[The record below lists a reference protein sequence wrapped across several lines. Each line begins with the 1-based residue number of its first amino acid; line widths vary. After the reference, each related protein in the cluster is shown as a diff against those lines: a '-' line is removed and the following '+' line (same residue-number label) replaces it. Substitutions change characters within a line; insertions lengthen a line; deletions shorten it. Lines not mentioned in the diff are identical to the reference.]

1 MSKKTRAALLMST
14 LAASAVGCSDPPP
27 VASQDSGTDADVNV
41 TDVVDVPTDDGGGDA
56 CPTVAFQHPENGAVL
71 GARDAVGGTCSTGYS
86 YNVQIATS
94 APNGSTLELWVN
106 GRRAA
111 STTVM
116 SPSVTF
122 PSVSLDIGA
131 MSTFEIRRPGS
142 ETACGMTSARVDCA
156 LPRCQI
162 TAPTGSTL
170 LARDNS
176 GMPGMFTTDFVV
188 GTDIEDGQT
197 VRLAVSGR
205 TEPLTAMATG
215 GTATFRNVALSPD
228 GTYRAR
234 ATCTNRAGNAGSSA
248 EVTYTVDSVAPTLEV
263 QRPMAM
269 SVIGLSG
276 DVNPM
281 RAGNQFQVCARS
293 DAAGQQLCANVM
305 GAMPDG
311 TTGCA
316 AVPSSAMTDACVEVT
331 CPDGSAAFD
340 VQVSTRDTA
349 GNTVTRTISGIRC
362 QSALPSV
369 RVASPAAYDPMNA
382 MTILNGSRDADP
394 MTRGLQTDIVACT
407 DRVGTGVEA
416 RLFVLPNTEP
426 LATAMVQPTM
436 MGDPCATLG
445 MGFVGIAR
453 FARVT
458 LPQSS
463 PDRPLPTS
471 PAPTNPTVR
480 VDVRDGA
487 GDTGQSSPTL
497 YYVDSDAPAISL
509 LGCGTV
515 VAPGTNGMATVD
527 VQGNSGSFPL
537 TLTINRT
544 GSTPQTVTV
553 SAPIAPSGLWR
564 TTVQLAAGTNRL
576 TASTTDPAGNAA
588 TTDGNCA
595 IEVGNPPT
603 LQFTSPTAMQRF
615 NVTTGAT
622 ANITLRTDAPAGT
635 EVTLTINGGMSRTAT
650 VDGSGNATFS
660 GVVLPQGDVVALAA
674 RTANVAGRGVGMA
687 NITVLVDTA
696 APTAPTMMAGAVP
709 TSPASARRA
718 GTVRLTWNDGNDGT
732 MTTVH
737 AYQLR
742 MSTAPITLD
751 NFAAATLLSVPIT
764 PGAPGTANTVDVTGL
779 QLGRQYY
786 FALRAIDGVDNPSPT
801 IATAGPV
808 SLDVVVSSI
817 SDATLA
823 LGNAVS
829 GGSDVNG
836 DSFADMVLGT
846 GLVSGA
852 PAGRAR
858 VQLGSATGFSA
869 TSFVEFR
876 GASTDRFGISAA
888 SVGDINGDGLGDVV
902 IGESGPIPAVANRGT
917 VYVFFGRRNWR
928 VAPMFYSS
936 TEADVTITG
945 GTGEFESGRFGS
957 LVTRL
962 GDFDGD
968 GINDFAVSAATA
980 TVFMPVGTPA
990 SPVRGAVT
998 VFRGRRMW
1006 PTTLTPN
1013 NADLIVRNNI
1023 DAPNFGALIST
1034 GGRLVGNDNR
1044 DDLVV
1049 GMGITTDP
1057 GRVFVFAGRDLTTA
1071 SAVNTDG
1078 AAFTRVGAAAGTI
1091 GNGQIVGVGVG
1102 DVNGDGRADLAV
1114 SSAAASAGGA
1124 FLYFG
1129 NATGG
1134 LDAGPTLTNT
1144 NGINSAA
1151 LGQRFAAVDSSLGRP
1166 SLLAPRATSAD
1177 LVAGAVRFNGA
1188 DFDSRAYIF
1197 TGRSNWSGVDAT
1209 NADRIVQANLSS
1221 TSLVAVAGMSWLGDI
1236 DGDGF
1241 VDLAFGLPTGAGTV
1255 YVVR

>member
-27 VASQDSGTDADVNV
+27 ATQQDSGVDADVVV
-41 TDVVDVPTDDGGGDA
+41 TDVTDVPTDDGA
-56 CPTVAFQHPENGAVL
+56 MSCPTVTFQHPENNAVL
-71 GARDAVGGTCSTGYS
+71 GARDDVDGMCDNGFS
-86 YNVQIATS
+86 YNVQIATN
-94 APNGSTLELWVN
+94 APTGSTLELWVN
-106 GRRAA
+106 GNRAA
-111 STTVM
+111 TTTVTG
-116 SPSVTF
+116 PSITF
-122 PSVSLDIGA
+122 PNVSLDVGA
-131 MSTFEIRRPGS
+131 TSTLEVRRPG
-142 ETACGMTSARVDCA
+142 ETTPCGMTSARVDCA

-162 TAPTGSTL
+162 TAPMGSTL
-170 LARDNS
+170 LAADNQ
-176 GMPGMFTTDFVV
+176 GMPGMFATNFVV
-188 GTDIEDGQT
+188 STDVEDGQT

-205 TEPLTAMATG
+205 TEPLTATATG
-215 GTATFRNVALSPD
+215 GRATFNNVALSPD
-228 GTYRAR
+228 GTYLAR
-234 ATCTNRAGNAGSSA
+234 ATCTNRAGNAGTSA
-248 EVTYTVDSVAPTLEV
+248 EVRYTVDSVPPTVEV
-263 QRPMAM
+263 QRPSAM

-276 DVNPM
+276 DVNNTRP
-281 RAGNQFQVCARS
+281 GNQFQVCARS

-305 GAMPDG
+305 GAMPDAM
-311 TTGCA
+311 TGCA

-340 VQVSTRDTA
+340 VQVSTRDAA
-349 GNTVTRTISGIRC
+349 GNTTTRTISGLRC

-382 MTILNGSRDADP
+382 MTILNASRDADP
-394 MTRGLQTDIVACT
+394 MTRGFQTDIVACT

-416 RLFVLPNTEP
+416 RLFVLPNTDP
-426 LATAMVQPTM
+426 VATAAVQPTT

-463 PDRPLPTS
+463 PERPLPTS

-480 VDVRDGA
+480 VDVRDNA
-487 GDTGQSSPTL
+487 GDTGQSTPTL
-497 YYVDSDAPAISL
+497 FYVDSDAPSISL
-509 LGCGTV
+509 LGCGSV
-515 VAPGTNGMATVD
+515 VAPGMGGTATVD
-527 VQGNSGSFPL
+527 VQGNSTAFPL

-544 GSTPQTVTV
+544 GSMPQTVTV

-576 TASTTDPAGNAA
+576 TASTSDPAGNSAA
-588 TTDGNCA
+588 TDGNCA

-603 LQFTSPTAMQRF
+603 LAFTAPMAMQRF
-615 NVTTGAT
+615 SAATGAT
-622 ANITLRTDAPAGT
+622 TNITLRTDAPAGT
-635 EVTLTINGGMSRTAT
+635 EVTLTINGGMSRTAMA
-650 VDGSGNATFS
+650 DGSGNVTFS
-660 GVVLPQGDVVALAA
+660 GVVLPQGDVVVLAA
-674 RTANVAGRGVGMA
+674 RTANVNGRGVGTA
-687 NITVLVDTA
+687 NITVLVDTEAPA
-696 APTAPTMMAGAVP
+696 APTMLTGAVP
-709 TSPASARRA
+709 TTPASARRA

-737 AYQLR
+737 GYQLR
-742 MSTAPITLD
+742 MSNAAITVD
-751 NFAAATLLSVPIT
+751 NFSSATLLSVPIT
-764 PGAPGTANTVDVTGL
+764 PGAPGASSTVDVTGL

-786 FALRAIDGVDNPSPT
+786 FALRAVDGVGNLSPT
-801 IATAGPV
+801 IAAAGPV
-808 SLDVVVSSI
+808 SLDVVVSSL

-836 DSFADMVLGT
+836 DTFADMVLGT
-846 GLVSGA
+846 GIVSGA
-852 PAGRAR
+852 PAGRVR
-858 VQLGSATGFSA
+858 LQLGSAQGFTA
-869 TSFVEFR
+869 TNYVEFR
-876 GASTDRFGISAA
+876 GSSSDRFGISAA
-888 SVGDINGDGLGDVV
+888 SVGDVNGDGLGDVV
-902 IGESGPIPAVANRGT
+902 IGESGPIPAVAGRGA

-928 VAPMFYSS
+928 VQPMFYSS
-936 TEADVTITG
+936 TEADVVISG

-957 LVTRL
+957 LVTRV

-968 GINDFAVSAATA
+968 GLNDIAAVAATA
-980 TVFMPVGTPA
+980 AVFMPVGTPTNT
-990 SPVRGAVT
+990 VRGAVT

-1006 PTTLTPN
+1006 PSTLTPN
-1013 NADLIVRNNI
+1013 NADLIIRNNI
-1023 DAPNFGALIST
+1023 DAQNFGTFVSA
-1034 GGRLVGNDNR
+1034 GGRLVGNDTR

-1049 GMGITTDP
+1049 GMGLTNEP

-1071 SAVNTDG
+1071 SAINTDG
-1078 AAFTRVGAAAGTI
+1078 AAFTRVGAPSGTI
-1091 GNGQIVGVGVG
+1091 GNGQIIGAGVG

-1114 SSAAASAGGA
+1114 SSSAASAGGA

-1134 LDAGPTLTNT
+1134 LDLGPTVSNT

-1166 SLLAPRATSAD
+1166 SLLIPRPTAAD
-1177 LVAGAVRFNGA
+1177 LVAGAVRYNGD
-1188 DFDSRAYIF
+1188 DFDSRAYIW

-1209 NADRIVQANLSS
+1209 NADRIVRASVS
-1221 TSLVAVAGMSWLGDI
+1221 ATSLVAVAGMSWLGDI
-1236 DGDGF
+1236 DGDGY
-1241 VDLAFGLPTGAGTV
+1241 VDLAFGLPTGSGTV